1 MATQVSKKLPYVV
14 LKTPSYGI
22 DPTIRVFDKVRKTP
36 FSAMPFSYSKRSFY
50 QDRLGTNT
58 GEVVRGK
65 DGFCRR

>member
-36 FSAMPFSYSKRSFY
+36 FYPRFY
-50 QDRLGTNT
+50 TQNDRFTKNT
-58 GEVVRGK
+58 GSGQTQGK
-65 DGFCRR
+65 LSSQTPRFCRR